1 MEQRIAHSPYFILS
15 LDGGGSLGVYTLGV
29 LVEIERMLDCP
40 LHEAFDLVYGT
51 STGSIIASMIALGD
65 KVEGVIDKRYFEIT
79 PDVMGR
85 FLSWGR
91 SAALHRHA
99 KAVYG
104 DKTFE
109 DFLIDIGIVATH
121 LEYNRPMVFKR
132 RVAQSHG
139 STNSFQPG
147 FGVSIADAV
156 IASCSAYPLFR
167 QKIIETPNH
176 GKRSVV
182 DGGFTANSPALFA
195 LTDAIGLLSAP
206 RENIR
211 MLSIGTGSY
220 PEKWRLVWKVFGT
233 MSPTKTIMTLLRTSS
248 NTVETL
254 RKLLFGDVTTIRIDD
269 AFTDSRYKTDFIES
283 DPDMMKSVYQLGR
296 QSFEKVEHDLR
307 AFFKP
312 GDYSN

>member
-1 MEQRIAHSPYFILS
+1 MEQLVASSPYYILS

-29 LVEIERMLDCP
+29 LVEIERMLDRP

-65 KVEGVIDKRYFEIT
+65 KVEGVIDKRYFELA

-85 FLSWGR
+85 FLSWGK

-109 DFLIDIGIVATH
+109 NFLIDIGIVATH

-139 STNSFQPG
+139 STNSFQTG

-156 IASCSAYPLFR
+156 IASCSAYPLFK
-167 QKIIETPNH
+167 QKIIETPYH
-176 GKRSVV
+176 GKRIVV

-195 LTDAIGLLSAP
+195 LTDAIDLLGVP

-220 PEKWRLVWKVFGT
+220 PEKWRLMRKVFGT
-233 MSPTKTIMTLLRTSS
+233 MYPTKTMMTLLRTSS

-254 RKLLFGDVTTIRIDD
+254 RKLLFDDVTTIRIDD
-269 AFTDSRYKTDFIES
+269 AFTDSRYKTDFVES
-283 DPDMMKSVYQLGR
+283 DPNMMKSVYQLGR
-296 QSFEKVEHDLR
+296 QSFGKVERDLH

-312 GDYSN
+312 EDYLN

>member
-1 MEQRIAHSPYFILS
+1 MEQLVASSPYFILS
-15 LDGGGSLGVYTLGV
+15 LDGGGSLGIYTLGV
-29 LVEIERMLDCP
+29 LVEIERMLDRP
-40 LHEAFDLVYGT
+40 LHEVFDLVYGT
-51 STGSIIASMIALGD
+51 STGSIVASMIALGD
-65 KVEGVIDKRYFEIT
+65 KVEGVIDKRYFELA
-79 PDVMGR
+79 PDIMGR
-85 FLSWGR
+85 FLAR
-91 SAALHRHA
+91 DKSAALHRHA
-99 KAVYG
+99 EDVYG
-104 DKTFE
+104 DKIFE
-109 DFLIDIGIVATH
+109 DFLIDVGIVATH

-132 RVAQSHG
+132 RVGQSHR

-195 LTDAIGLLSAP
+195 LTDAIGLLGVP

-220 PEKWRLVWKVFGT
+220 PEKWRLMWKVFGT
-233 MSPTKTIMTLLRTSS
+233 IHPTKMIMTLLRTSS

-254 RKLLFGDVTTIRIDD
+254 RKLLFDDVTTIRIDD
-269 AFTDSRYKTDFIES
+269 AFTDSRYKTDIVES
-283 DPDMMKSVYQLGR
+283 DPNMMKSIYQLGR
-296 QSFEKVEHDLR
+296 RSFEKAEHDLH
-307 AFFKP
+307 AFFKS
-312 GDYSN
+312 GDCLN

>member
-1 MEQRIAHSPYFILS
+1 MEQRIAHSPYYILS

-29 LVEIERMLDCP
+29 LVEIERMLDRP
-40 LHEAFDLVYGT
+40 LHEVFDLVYGT

-65 KVEGVIDKRYFEIT
+65 KVEGVIDKRYFELA

-85 FLSWGR
+85 FLSWGK

-132 RVAQSHG
+132 RVTQSHG
-139 STNSFQPG
+139 SPNSFQPG

-195 LTDAIGLLSAP
+195 LTDAIDLLGVP

-220 PEKWRLVWKVFGT
+220 PEKWRLRRKILGT
-233 MSPTKTIMTLLRTSS
+233 MSPTKTIITLLKTSS
-248 NTVETL
+248 NTVEIL
-254 RKLLFGDVTTIRIDD
+254 RKLLFDDVTTIRIDD
-269 AFTDSRYKTDFIES
+269 AFTDSRYKTDFVES
-283 DPDMMKSVYQLGR
+283 DPNMMKSVHQLGR
-296 QSFEKVEHDLR
+296 QSFEKVESDLH
-307 AFFKP
+307 AFFN
-312 GDYSN
+312 GIS

>member
-1 MEQRIAHSPYFILS
+1 MEQLVASSPYFILS

-29 LVEIERMLDCP
+29 LVEIERMLDRP

-85 FLSWGR
+85 FSPGGK

-109 DFLIDIGIVATH
+109 AFLIDIGIVATH

-195 LTDAIGLLSAP
+195 LTDAIGLLGVP

-220 PEKWRLVWKVFGT
+220 PEKWRLMRKVFGT
-233 MSPTKTIMTLLRTSS
+233 MHPTKTIMTLLRTSS

-254 RKLLFGDVTTIRIDD
+254 RKLLFDDVTTIRIDD
-269 AFTDSRYKTDFIES
+269 AFTDSRYKTDIIES
-283 DPDMMKSVYQLGR
+283 DPNMMKSIYQLGR
-296 QSFEKVEHDLR
+296 RSFEKAEHDLHT
-307 AFFKP
+307 FFKS
-312 GDYSN
+312 GDCLN